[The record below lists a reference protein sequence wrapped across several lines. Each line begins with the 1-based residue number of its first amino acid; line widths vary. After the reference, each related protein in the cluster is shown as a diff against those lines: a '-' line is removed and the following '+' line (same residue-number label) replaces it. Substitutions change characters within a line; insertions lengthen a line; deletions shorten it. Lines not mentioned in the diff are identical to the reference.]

1 VTGDGGSQVFIVTA
15 DGKVS
20 RGLAYGGHP
29 EWSPDGRLIALDGI
43 YTINAAGNDRQ
54 VLADTW
60 TSERPAWQ
68 PLQPPPPPAA
78 GYPRPRGATPLV
90 VPLVPAFEQC
100 PTSAQNVNHGPPLAF
115 PSCKPP
121 HQVSTYL
128 TTGTPDANGAQAALV
143 GFVRLDAI
151 PGDPSTD
158 ANEAD
163 VAMSVSLTDVRCRFG
178 GSPWC
183 TQDAPM
189 APYLGE
195 ISTVATLQMTDR
207 DSGGTAGDPV
217 TFSPTS
223 PVAGLPFV
231 VQCAPTGDST
241 VGSTCEGS
249 TTANAITPG
258 TVQEGERAVWEL
270 GAVQVFDGGNN
281 GMVDD
286 DGVERVFADQG
297 LFVP

>member
-1 VTGDGGSQVFIVTA
+1 MA
-15 DGKVS
+15 
-20 RGLAYGGHP
+20 
-29 EWSPDGRLIALDGI
+29 
-43 YTINAAGNDRQ
+43 
-54 VLADTW
+54 
-60 TSERPAWQ
+60 
-68 PLQPPPPPAA
+68 
-78 GYPRPRGATPLV
+78 
-90 VPLVPAFEQC
+90 
-100 PTSAQNVNHGPPLAF
+100 
-115 PSCKPP
+115 
-121 HQVSTYL
+121 
-128 TTGTPDANGAQAALV
+128 
-143 GFVRLDAI
+143 GFVRFDAI

-163 VAMSVSLTDVRCRFG
+163 VAVSVRLTDVRCRFG

-217 TFSPTS
+217 TFSLSPTTLS

-231 VQCAPTGDST
+231 VQCGATGDST

-270 GAVQVFDGGNN
+270 GAVQVFDGGND
-281 GMVDD
+281 GIVDD

-297 LFVP
+297 LFIP